1 MKMFFGGT
9 FSSPTTPSSPNF
21 TTLLNYTEWQPD
33 DSLQGGILQMRQ
45 QKGEKEGTTDDGTDF
60 GKGENIPGQVC
71 FEVEA
76 EEQILSPISNG
87 NRNSV
92 NFLRFGVIQITSP
105 AFLYDFSH
113 NLK

>member
-45 QKGEKEGTTDDGTDF
+45 QKGEKEGTTDEGTDF
-60 GKGENIPGQVC
+60 GKGENIPGP
-71 FEVEA
+71 VESFFLT
-76 EEQILSPISNG
+76 EEQILRPISNEG
-87 NRNSV
+87 RLLARKPLLS
-92 NFLRFGVIQITSP
+92 
-105 AFLYDFSH
+105 
-113 NLK
+113 